1 MKLFLFILIPISLL
15 TQVPDYPDTLYL
27 KSGQVHP
34 CNIIEIDESKV
45 KVKYGKD
52 KETTVILESLEKI
65 FVGIYGILYTDE
77 SGFHTGNQPPQY
89 YIDLNNMNNISNEK
103 NRSTT
108 SLFNWFI
115 TLSNGDV
122 VSIISLQNLVGD
134 TLFISQLGEII
145 RIPIDSIVEIRNVGE
160 SGFAKGAGIG
170 FLAGM
175 GAGILIHT
183 ATYEKPKPKS
193 SSFFSGGFEIGPG
206 PEVAAGILGGL
217 AGFLVGGIIGHNS
230 GEDKIFNLSE
240 LNHEQKIELIQELIS
255 NEKDNQ

>member
-1 MKLFLFILIPISLL
+1 M
-15 TQVPDYPDTLYL
+15 
-27 KSGQVHP
+27 
-34 CNIIEIDESKV
+34 
-45 KVKYGKD
+45 
-52 KETTVILESLEKI
+52 ILESLEKI
-65 FVGIYGILYTDE
+65 FIGIFGILYTDE

-89 YIDLNNMNNISNEK
+89 YIDLNNMNNISDEK

-122 VSIISLQNLVGD
+122 ASIISLHNLVGD
-134 TLFISQLGEII
+134 TLFISQLGETI
-145 RIPIDSIVEIRNVGE
+145 RIPTDSIVEIRKVGE

-175 GAGILIHT
+175 GAGILIYT

-193 SSFFSGGFEIGPG
+193 SSLFSDGFEIGPG
-206 PEVAAGILGGL
+206 PEAAAGLLGGL

-230 GEDKIFNLSE
+230 GEDEIYDLSQM
-240 LNHEQKIELIQELIS
+240 NHEQKIELIQRLVS
-255 NEKDNQ
+255 NDKKNQ